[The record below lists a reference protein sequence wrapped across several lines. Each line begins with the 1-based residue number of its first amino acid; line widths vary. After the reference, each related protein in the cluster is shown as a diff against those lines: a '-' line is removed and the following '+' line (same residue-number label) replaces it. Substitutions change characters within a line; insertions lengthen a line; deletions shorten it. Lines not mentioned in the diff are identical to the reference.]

1 MAPGPHA
8 AHRGVM
14 TLLDAMHSLR
24 RAAPQRID
32 PAVWPVT
39 AQVDVAGRLCVGG
52 VPLTEVADQFGA
64 PALVLDQAEFRYR
77 LRRHRVTLPERRT
90 VYAGQTLLTREVARW
105 VADEGVGLA
114 VRTPAE
120 LAAGM
125 AGGVDP
131 VRIVAHGCART
142 TTDLRATAGVGRM
155 LIGCGTEL
163 ALLASQLHRPQQV
176 LIESAELAGRVL
188 HQPMLRLAGLRCCAD
203 QIKQALSEMADIRDR
218 HGVTLSEVHLGEVGT
233 DLTDLDEAIDDA
245 LDEGCA
251 AERFPRPVVVVESG
265 PAIATR
271 ALVSCA
277 RVVAVAESTVTL
289 DGAGTGAVVV
299 ANRHPLGA
307 VRPVTV
313 LGRFGEVI
321 GAQAT
326 LPADL
331 HPGDLLAISGATVR
345 GEALV
350 ARPPIV
356 VVRDGRAHLSVR
368 RETTEDLLARD
379 LG

>member
-1 MAPGPHA
+1 
-8 AHRGVM
+8 M

-64 PALVLDQAEFRYR
+64 PALVLDEAEFRYR
-77 LRRHRVTLPERRT
+77 VRRHRVTLPERRT
-90 VYAGQTLLTREVARW
+90 VYAGSALLTREVARW
-105 VADEGVGLA
+105 VADEGAGLA

-120 LAAGM
+120 LAAGLS
-125 AGGVDP
+125 GGVDP
-131 VRIVAHGCART
+131 ARVVAHGCART

-155 LIGCGTEL
+155 VVGCGTEI
-163 ALLASQLHRPQQV
+163 ALLATQLHRPQQV
-176 LIESAELAGRVL
+176 LIDSADLAGRVL
-188 HQPMLRLAGLRCCAD
+188 NQPTLRLVGLHCDAA
-203 QIKQALSEMADIRDR
+203 QIKQALSDMADIRDR
-218 HGVTLSEVHLGEVGT
+218 YGVTLSEVHVGEVPAAE
-233 DLTDLDEAIDDA
+233 LTEFDEAIDDA

-265 PAIATR
+265 PAIAAR

-277 RVVAVAESTVTL
+277 RVVAVAETTVTV
-289 DGAGTGAVVV
+289 DGAGAGAVVV
-299 ANRHPLGA
+299 ANRHPLGT

-313 LGRFGEVI
+313 LGRAGEVI
-321 GAQAT
+321 CAQAS

-331 HPGDLLAISGATVR
+331 HPGDLLAVSGAAA
-345 GEALV
+345 GGDALV